1 MLKKVFEICDFI
13 HFLVPG
19 IIRKKYVILLLGLFI
34 AMNLVNEF
42 EIDMVY
48 AAKPVVIVID
58 PGHGG
63 KNLGTNYLPIPEKYY
78 NMQVALH
85 MKEHLESFN
94 NVKVYLTHGED
105 IDMSLEERAEFAKS
119 VEADFLISLHFNMSL
134 SHKLYGSEVWIPS
147 TGNLYSRSYSLAN
160 EFILQFKDMGLFS
173 RGIKTRIGK
182 NDTDYYGIIRHCT
195 DRNIPAIIVEHCH
208 VDNKNDI
215 KYMEDE
221 SLKEFGI
228 RNAEA
233 VAKYYSLTSRV
244 KDSDYSNYSPL
255 AIPTPE
261 VKMRNDLSAPDITSV
276 YMVGYSKNKRYAT
289 VQLTS
294 TDYDT
299 NIQYYAYSY
308 DNGLTWSEYYP
319 WHESKNIMTITVKM
333 PFCNK
338 TSLIFKTVNLYD
350 LETKSNILV
359 LD

>member
-1 MLKKVFEICDFI
+1 MLRKVLEINCFI
-13 HFLVPG
+13 HFLVPKF
-19 IIRKKYVILLLGLFI
+19 IRKLAILLFGLFI
-34 AMNLVNEF
+34 SMNLISDFKTNL
-42 EIDMVY
+42 VY

-94 NVKVYLTHGED
+94 NIKVYLTHEED
-105 IDMSLEERAEFAKS
+105 VDMSLEERAEFAKA
-119 VEADFLISLHFNMSL
+119 VEADFLVSLHFNMSL

-147 TGNLYSRSYSLAN
+147 TGNLYSQSYSLAN

-182 NDTDYYGIIRHCT
+182 NDADYYGIIRHCT
-195 DRNIPAIIVEHCH
+195 NRNIPAIIVEHCH

-215 KYMEDE
+215 KYMNDE
-221 SLKEFGI
+221 SMKEFGI

-233 VAKYYSLTSRV
+233 IAKFYGLTSGV
-244 KDSDYSNYSPL
+244 KSTNYGNYNPI
-255 AIPTPE
+255 AIPTPS
-261 VKMRNDLSAPDITSV
+261 VKIKNDVSAPDITSA
-276 YMVGYSKNKRYAT
+276 YMIGYSKNKKYAT
-289 VQLTS
+289 VQLTAA
-294 TDYDT
+294 DYDS
-299 NIQYYAYSY
+299 NIQYYSYSY
-308 DNGLTWSEYYP
+308 NDGLTWSEFYP
-319 WHESKNIMTITVKM
+319 WQEGKSVMTIMVKM
-333 PFCNK
+333 PFGNK
-338 TSLIFKTVNLYD
+338 NSLIFKSVNLYD